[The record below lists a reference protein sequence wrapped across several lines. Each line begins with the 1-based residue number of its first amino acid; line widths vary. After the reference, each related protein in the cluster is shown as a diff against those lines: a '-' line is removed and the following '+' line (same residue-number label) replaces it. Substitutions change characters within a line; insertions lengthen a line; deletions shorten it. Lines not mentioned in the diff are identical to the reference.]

1 MTLWLASASPRRKEI
16 LTTLGIAFSV
26 HVTNVDET
34 ERDGEAPATYV
45 ARVARDKRLAAHEA
59 LFTLAGE
66 GTSRAIL
73 AADTTVALDDRILG
87 KPGSDA
93 EACAM
98 LEQLSGRTH
107 LVHTGISVEH
117 GEQVHEEVITTEVV
131 FSALDPR
138 AIARY
143 VASGEARDKAGAYGI
158 QGIAGGFVARIV
170 GSYTNVVGLPAHET
184 VQGLLAVGALRAWP

>member
-16 LTTLGIAFSV
+16 LTTLGITFSV

-34 ERDGEAPATYV
+34 ERAGEAPAAYV
-45 ARVARDKRLAAHEA
+45 ARVARDKRLAAREA
-59 LFTLAGE
+59 LSRLTPE
-66 GTSRAIL
+66 GTSPAIL
-73 AADTTVALDDRILG
+73 AADTTVAIDDRILG

-98 LEQLSGRTH
+98 LELLSGRTH
-107 LVHTGISVEH
+107 FVHTAISIEH
-117 GEQVHEEVITTEVV
+117 GEQVHEAVITTEVV
-131 FSALDPR
+131 FSALDPQ

-143 VASGEARDKAGAYGI
+143 VASGEAKDKAGAYGI
-158 QGIAGGFVARIV
+158 QGMAGGFVARIV

-184 VQGLLAVGALRAWP
+184 VQGLLAVGALSAWP